1 MANLSFLILN
11 YKNVGETIKCVESI
25 QNTYVQNYS
34 IVVVDNGSG
43 DGSYEKMYELY
54 GKTDGIYVIK
64 SDKNIGFSAGNN
76 LGYKFVREKLH
87 PDFLIVTNNDVLFPQ
102 KDMDQKIQNIY
113 EQTGFHVLGPD
124 IYVRHNH
131 EHQSPIMLTLPSKA
145 DIERELHMYKYYLQ
159 NPQKWVS
166 RRKIQNL
173 KNRVCQSNE
182 LIKKIYCKI
191 KKKEPID
198 YTVRH
203 LNCCVQG
210 ACIIVS
216 KKFID
221 VEEKMFTPE
230 PFLYC
235 EELFLY
241 KRCINKGYKIV
252 YEPKIQVWHED
263 SSTMKRINSGEIEK
277 AKFTLKYHVE
287 SRRMLLDY
295 FCEGERI
302 K

>member
-1 MANLSFLILN
+1 MSLSF
-11 YKNVGETIKCVESI
+11 CVEELFG
-25 QNTYVQNYS
+25 
-34 IVVVDNGSG
+34 NG
-43 DGSYEKMYELY
+43 
-54 GKTDGIYVIK
+54 
-64 SDKNIGFSAGNN
+64 
-76 LGYKFVREKLH
+76 EKLVIVNF
-87 PDFLIVTNNDVLFPQ
+87 FLR
-102 KDMDQKIQNIY
+102 KM
-113 EQTGFHVLGPD
+113 
-124 IYVRHNH
+124 
-131 EHQSPIMLTLPSKA
+131 QS
-145 DIERELHMYKYYLQ
+145 R
-159 NPQKWVS
+159 
-166 RRKIQNL
+166 
-173 KNRVCQSNE
+173 
-182 LIKKIYCKI
+182 YCKI

-210 ACIIVS
+210 ACIIAS

-295 FCEGERI
+295 FCKGERI
-302 K
+302 KWL